1 MVGNEMYS
9 DFPLLWVFA
18 VACGFLFI
26 LLIIFAMDNEGVFDG
41 LKQRHILKIRKRQ
54 KRFLDYR
61 DKREKEF
68 NLTILI
74 FGGTA
79 IFIFF
84 VLDSIKEWFDRNK
97 WRIILTLVNIVM
109 LVPLGLLISGVVYNL
124 PEFYFPLLLFYGII
138 VLVYWASKSDQKRS
152 GESGQRYDN
161 WNGYYNNYNDI
172 NTKTPHEPI
181 IYKPKPRGISQDL
194 ANKKKKKIKAK
205 LLENEELKKKYSLT
219 DD

>member
-1 MVGNEMYS
+1 
-9 DFPLLWVFA
+9 
-18 VACGFLFI
+18 
-26 LLIIFAMDNEGVFDG
+26 MDNEGVFDG

-54 KRFLDYR
+54 KRFT
-61 DKREKEF
+61 KFCEEKEKTWNF
-68 NLTILI
+68 NLITLM
-74 FGGTA
+74 FGGIA
-79 IFIFF
+79 LS
-84 VLDSIKEWFDRNK
+84 VLFLIEEIKEWFDRNK
-97 WRIILTLVNIVM
+97 WRIILTIVNIVM
-109 LVPLGLLISGVVYNL
+109 LVPLSLLIAGIVNTL
-124 PEFYFPLLLFYGII
+124 PEFYYPLLLFYGII

-152 GESGQRYDN
+152 GQRYDN
-161 WNGYYNNYNDI
+161 WNGYYDNYNDI

>member
-9 DFPLLWVFA
+9 DFPLFWVFA
-18 VACGFLFI
+18 TACGFLFI

-54 KRFLDYR
+54 KRFT
-61 DKREKEF
+61 KFCEEKEKTWNF
-68 NLTILI
+68 NLITLM
-74 FGGTA
+74 FGGIA
-79 IFIFF
+79 LS
-84 VLDSIKEWFDRNK
+84 VLFLIEEIKEWFDRNK
-97 WRIILTLVNIVM
+97 WRIILTIVNIVM
-109 LVPLGLLISGVVYNL
+109 LVPLSLLIAGIVNTL
-124 PEFYFPLLLFYGII
+124 PEFYYPLLLFYGII

-152 GESGQRYDN
+152 GQRYDN
-161 WNGYYNNYNDI
+161 WNGYYDNYNDI